1 MSGSWYL
8 LFGYFFFLIFHRT
21 TLQYY
26 YCCYYTVTTKR
37 QTDLWFRLGTIFFFA
52 DASAPY
58 NNNYYY
64 HYRGINMTARFRR
77 WDTFLYIFFLSRTL
91 YHINTIQLAAID
103 LRRRG
108 RTQKIPLSLRSS
120 IINCVRFTTRPE
132 TYVTI
137 ITTVPRVIYV
147 VFVCLRNEK
156 KMWHRSS
163 EFHNTPRLTF
173 LIFKSS

>member
-8 LFGYFFFLIFHRT
+8 LFGYIFFLIFHRT

-52 DASAPY
+52 DTSAPY
-58 NNNYYY
+58 NNYYY

-77 WDTFLYIFFLSRTL
+77 WDTFLYFFFLSQTL

-137 ITTVPRVIYV
+137 ITVPRVIYV

-156 KMWHRSS
+156 KLWHRSS